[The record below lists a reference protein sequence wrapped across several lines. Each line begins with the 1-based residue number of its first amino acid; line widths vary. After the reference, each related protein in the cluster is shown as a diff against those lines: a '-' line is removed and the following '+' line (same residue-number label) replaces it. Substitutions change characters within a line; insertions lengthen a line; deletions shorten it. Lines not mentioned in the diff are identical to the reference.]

1 MYISDQ
7 TGYWNLYLAEN
18 LSNFDSTR
26 NVMQRDVELGQ
37 PAWRFNNNFYSPH
50 PSSEDVVA
58 VLYGGVSW
66 EFNFKFW
73 NLKWI

>member
-1 MYISDQ
+1 MEPKWTCDHRLMYISDQ

-50 PSSEDVVA
+50 PFSEDVVA
-58 VLYGGVSW
+58 VLYGGVS
-66 EFNFKFW
+66 
-73 NLKWI
+73 